1 MTVAELKVFLAKF
14 PDEAE
19 ILPYKRGN
27 DEDGLTG
34 IAVFTKESR
43 AFINTVMN
51 EVEHNT
57 FVENPKQME
66 LFGEQS

>member
-1 MTVAELKVFLAKF
+1 MKVGELKELLAKF

-19 ILPYKRGN
+19 ILPYKRGT

-43 AFINTVMN
+43 AFINTIMG

-57 FVENPKQME
+57 FVESPNQME
-66 LFGEQS
+66 LFGE